1 MPCGHGITDI
11 YRRRLDIGYF
21 LRFCYNDA
29 MKVILIKDVAKVG
42 QHGTVKE
49 VADGYALNFLI
60 ARGLAIQA
68 TPEKMAAHEM
78 AQKREVEAR
87 ERDHVALVKAIQS
100 LEGARVEITARA
112 TEKGGLLNRLQSAI
126 SQSDLEQKGI
136 KIQEEV
142 IVLQKPIKQTGES
155 KITLALPDVKITL
168 AVIASSKITSAIR
181 RVTER
186 PSKFVLRLARKC
198 TVPLT
203 CAKSVRST
211 PTRVFLPTMIDV
223 PR

>member
-1 MPCGHGITDI
+1 
-11 YRRRLDIGYF
+11 
-21 LRFCYNDA
+21 

-112 TEKGGLLNRLQSAI
+112 TEKGGLFKSITVSDIAKTILNK
-126 SQSDLEQKGI
+126 KGI

-155 KITLALPDVKITL
+155 KITLALPDVKAKITL
-168 AVIASSKITSAIR
+168 AVIASS
-181 RVTER
+181 
-186 PSKFVLRLARKC
+186 
-198 TVPLT
+198 
-203 CAKSVRST
+203 
-211 PTRVFLPTMIDV
+211 
-223 PR
+223 